1 MDADAFE
8 DLRNAVHAD
17 LAPSGAVEAQGR
29 YAEAEPF
36 HQCALAIKEKALG
49 PDHADVATSLNNLA
63 ELYRTQGRYAE
74 AEPVDSGVTL
84 LEMFKAI

>member
-8 DLRNAVHAD
+8 DLWNAVHAD

-29 YAEAEPF
+29 YAEAEP
-36 HQCALAIKEKALG
+36 
-49 PDHADVATSLNNLA
+49 
-63 ELYRTQGRYAE
+63 
-74 AEPVDSGVTL
+74 VDSGVTL